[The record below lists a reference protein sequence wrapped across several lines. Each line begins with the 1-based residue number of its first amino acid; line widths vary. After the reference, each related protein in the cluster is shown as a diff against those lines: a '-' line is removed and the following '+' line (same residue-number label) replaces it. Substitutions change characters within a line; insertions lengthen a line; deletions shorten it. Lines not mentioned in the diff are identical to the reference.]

1 VKILVTGI
9 SGYIGGAIA
18 PRLVEEAHEV
28 RGLSRDPS
36 RVGLDLEVIRGDV
49 ATGDGIDVA
58 LEGIEVAYYLAHSLE
73 SGHTE
78 SYAVRDRRMA
88 RNFVAAAR
96 RAGVRRVIHL
106 GVFDVDSP
114 AKRSAHQSSRLEV
127 DGILRSMSS
136 ESLTLRCSAVIGAS
150 NWYFKALVNMARRL
164 PVIALPK
171 RGKLRLQPIDERDAV
186 RCLVAAATSDA
197 VAGRAVDIAG
207 DEIVSQRE
215 FMRAILQAMGTK
227 PRLVGLPFAVPSI
240 FSRGFA
246 AAGGGDPAIL
256 VPLFYTGLTDNVAR
270 EDGAALLGV
279 QKHSLQESLRD
290 AIAEMGFAPVAGPK
304 EQVGFDALRRTR
316 EHDGIAS

>member
-18 PRLVEEAHEV
+18 PRLVEEGHEV

-36 RVGLDLEVIRGDV
+36 RVGLDLEVIKGDV
-49 ATGDGIDVA
+49 STAEGLDLA
-58 LEGIEVAYYLAHSLE
+58 LERIEVAYYLAHSLE
-73 SGHTE
+73 SGHSE
-78 SYAVRDRRMA
+78 PYAVRDRRMA

-127 DGILRSMSS
+127 DGILRSTTS
-136 ESLTLRCSAVIGAS
+136 ESLTLRSSAVIGAS

-164 PVIALPK
+164 PVVAIPK
-171 RGKLRLQPIDERDAV
+171 RGELRLQPIDERDAV

-215 FMRAILQAMGTK
+215 FMGALLRAMGK
-227 PRLVGLPFAVPSI
+227 QPRIVGLPFAAPSI
-240 FSRGFA
+240 FSRVFA

-256 VPLFYTGLTDNVAR
+256 VPLFYTGLTDNVAH

-279 QKHSLQESLRD
+279 QKHSLQESLRHS
-290 AIAEMGFAPVAGPK
+290 IAEMGLAPVAGEEKPA
-304 EQVGFDALRRTR
+304 GLAPPA
-316 EHDGIAS
+316 IN

>member
-1 VKILVTGI
+1 VKVLVTGI

-18 PRLVEEAHEV
+18 PRLLKEGHEV

-36 RVGLDLEVIRGDV
+36 RVGLDLEVIKGDV
-49 ATGDGIDVA
+49 STAEGLELA

-73 SGHTE
+73 SGHSE
-78 SYAVRDRRMA
+78 PYAVRDRRMV

-127 DGILRSMSS
+127 DAIVRSTTP
-136 ESLTLRCSAVIGAS
+136 ESLTLRSGAVIGAS

-164 PVIALPK
+164 PVVAVPK
-171 RGKLRLQPIDERDAV
+171 RGELRLQPIDERDAV
-186 RCLVAAATSDA
+186 SCLVAAATSDV

-207 DEIVSQRE
+207 DDNVSQRE
-215 FMRAILQAMGTK
+215 FMREILRAMGK
-227 PRLVGLPFAVPSI
+227 QPRVVGLPFAVPSI
-240 FSRGFA
+240 FSRVFA

-256 VPLFYTGLTDNVAR
+256 IPLFYTGLTDNVAH

-279 QKHSLQESLRD
+279 QKHSLQESLRH
-290 AIAEMGFAPVAGPK
+290 AIAEMGFAPVAGQRKP
-304 EQVGFDALRRTR
+304 VGLAPSA
-316 EHDGIAS
+316 IN